1 MELDYEREAMR
12 NKPTPKGLD
21 IVDTYAYMSLR
32 VLYSAYRKG
41 IIQRKEA
48 ADEKKKI
55 IYNMADGKSK
65 LKFLDR
71 ESDILSERIGEAS
84 IAYKENPSIE
94 NADKL
99 YAAFYN
105 LPDDWR
111 QKNGGEKADGKP
123 SYVD

>member
-48 ADEKKKI
+48 AEEKKKI

-84 IAYKENPSIE
+84 TAYKENPSIE

-111 QKNGGEKADGKP
+111 KNG
-123 SYVD
+123 S

>member
-1 MELDYEREAMR
+1 MNIMELDYEREAMR

-48 ADEKKKI
+48 AEEKKKI

-65 LKFLDR
+65 LKCLDR
-71 ESDILSERIGEAS
+71 ESDILSKRIGEAS

-111 QKNGGEKADGKP
+111 GNG
-123 SYVD
+123 S